1 MIVPIAGNITIINI
15 VQITIRAISSTSS
28 TKRKE
33 KRNANSIIT
42 TFFAPVPVAVVG
54 MQQEYT
60 REQKVI
66 ELCTQ
71 KFNTPQE
78 IQQCK
83 AVLMKIER

>member
-1 MIVPIAGNITIINI
+1 MPIA
-15 VQITIRAISSTSS
+15 VLLL
-28 TKRKE
+28 
-33 KRNANSIIT
+33 
-42 TFFAPVPVAVVG
+42 FLAPIPAAVVG

-60 REQKVI
+60 KEQKVI

>member
-1 MIVPIAGNITIINI
+1 MPIAMLLLLLT
-15 VQITIRAISSTSS
+15 
-28 TKRKE
+28 
-33 KRNANSIIT
+33 
-42 TFFAPVPVAVVG
+42 PLPVAVVG

-60 REQKVI
+60 KEQKII

-83 AVLMKIER
+83 TVLMNIDMK

>member
-1 MIVPIAGNITIINI
+1 MPIA
-15 VQITIRAISSTSS
+15 VLLL
-28 TKRKE
+28 
-33 KRNANSIIT
+33 
-42 TFFAPVPVAVVG
+42 FLAPLPVAVVG

-60 REQKVI
+60 KEQKVI

-83 AVLMKIER
+83 AVLMKIEKKKK

>member
-1 MIVPIAGNITIINI
+1 MPIAMLLL
-15 VQITIRAISSTSS
+15 
-28 TKRKE
+28 
-33 KRNANSIIT
+33 
-42 TFFAPVPVAVVG
+42 FLAPLPVAVVG

-60 REQKVI
+60 KEQKVI

-83 AVLMKIER
+83 AVLMKIEEETNAR

>member
-1 MIVPIAGNITIINI
+1 MPIA
-15 VQITIRAISSTSS
+15 VLLLLL
-28 TKRKE
+28 
-33 KRNANSIIT
+33 
-42 TFFAPVPVAVVG
+42 APLPVAVVG
-54 MQQEYT
+54 MQQEYI

>member
-1 MIVPIAGNITIINI
+1 MPIA
-15 VQITIRAISSTSS
+15 VLLL
-28 TKRKE
+28 
-33 KRNANSIIT
+33 
-42 TFFAPVPVAVVG
+42 FLAPLPVAVVG

-60 REQKVI
+60 KEQKVI

-83 AVLMKIER
+83 AVLMKIERQTNEQNTNRN